1 MEISLTARMLELS
14 TQREEVAFDVHIY
27 ICIYIY
33 IYVYCMLYIYVYI
46 KHRYIICINI

>member
-27 ICIYIY
+27 ISIHIYIVFY
-33 IYVYCMLYIYVYI
+33 IYMYT
-46 KHRYIICINI
+46 